1 MPGDG
6 TAFGRESAQKAP
18 IPAGTPANIV
28 TRLNSEINAG
38 LTTPEMKAAMKK
50 LDFEPRVGSPEDF
63 ARFVLSEIDAWTPA
77 AKAAGI
83 LPN

>member
-1 MPGDG
+1 
-6 TAFGRESAQKAP
+6 
-18 IPAGTPANIV
+18 
-28 TRLNSEINAG
+28 
-38 LTTPEMKAAMKK
+38 MKAAMRK